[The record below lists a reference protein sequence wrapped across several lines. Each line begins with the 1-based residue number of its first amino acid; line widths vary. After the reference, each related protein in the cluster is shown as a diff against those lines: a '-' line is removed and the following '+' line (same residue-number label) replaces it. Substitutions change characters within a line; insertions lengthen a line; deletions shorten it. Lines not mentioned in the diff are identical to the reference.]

1 MVRFFRAVR
10 PIGIAVILLAAFA
23 GRGVVAAESAA
34 APRLFDSIPKI
45 PGVGPTTSPTETA
58 AVLKIIFLVTVL
70 SLAPS
75 ILMLMTCF
83 ARVVIVLSFLRRA
96 LATQQLP
103 PNQIIVGLSLFL
115 TFAIMAP
122 VFNQANN
129 EALQPYLRGE
139 MSQKEALGRAA
150 QPFRRFM
157 LDHARRKDL
166 RLFVSL
172 DRELSARA
180 RANDGRL
187 ASEDIP
193 TLTLIPAF
201 VLMSKLKLLNTYWSL
216 LLPGIVSAGAIFML
230 TQFFKT
236 IPRDLEE
243 AALIDGASQVQI
255 YKDVILPLAR
265 PALLTVFILQF
276 QAMWNNFLTPLLYL
290 DAPKMWV
297 LNVALSVFKQQYKA
311 QWNLTLVGAVFNA
324 VPVLLLFFFFSK
336 YYIEGVAYAGV
347 KG

>member
-1 MVRFFRAVR
+1 MSVATKTMTRVRVREKPVHQTVGLVLRYGVLIAIGLVMFMPFILAFLGSFKTDAEIIAWPPRLLPETWRWENWVKVWRTDLGEGATFPRWLFNTAFLSVTVAVLEV
-10 PIGIAVILLAAFA
+10 IACSMAAYAFA
-23 GRGVVAAESAA
+23 RLRFPGRDAVFNFMLGTMM
-34 APRLFDSIPKI
+34 I
-45 PGVGPTTSPTETA
+45 PG
-58 AVLKIIFLVTVL
+58 AV
-70 SLAPS
+70 
-75 ILMLMTCF
+75 
-83 ARVVIVLSFLRRA
+83 
-96 LATQQLP
+96 
-103 PNQIIVGLSLFL
+103 
-115 TFAIMAP
+115 
-122 VFNQANN
+122 
-129 EALQPYLRGE
+129 
-139 MSQKEALGRAA
+139 
-150 QPFRRFM
+150 
-157 LDHARRKDL
+157 
-166 RLFVSL
+166 
-172 DRELSARA
+172 
-180 RANDGRL
+180 
-187 ASEDIP
+187 
-193 TLTLIPAF
+193 TLIPAF